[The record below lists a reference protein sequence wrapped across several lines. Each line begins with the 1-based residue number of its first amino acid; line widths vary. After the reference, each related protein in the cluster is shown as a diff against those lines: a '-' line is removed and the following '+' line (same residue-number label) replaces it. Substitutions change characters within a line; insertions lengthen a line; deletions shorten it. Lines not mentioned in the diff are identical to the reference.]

1 MTRHFRCT
9 ACGKCCVGWLPL
21 TLKDALAHAG
31 RFPLAVV
38 WTPVRQASK
47 DFAVAERLGL
57 TFRTPDKKTVAVR
70 ICPTAYIPPAMACPA
85 LTADNL
91 CAIHGE
97 KPLRC
102 KTMPF
107 FPYRDEGHQA
117 DLLVPRPGWDCDVSP
132 SAPAV
137 YDDRTILDRT
147 DFDAERAELLAQ
159 APLIRSYAQR
169 LMETTPSMRG
179 GLAKALLK
187 PGGGHVAVS
196 FASLLRHLVDEDRSR
211 IAAEQIRI
219 LTEASHGLGTES
231 RWAEYRRNY
240 QDWAWEMERLA

>member
-1 MTRHFRCT
+1 MRHFRCT
-9 ACGKCCVGWLPL
+9 ACGKCCAGWLPL
-21 TLKDALAHAG
+21 TISDALLHAG

-38 WTPVRQASK
+38 WTPVRQAAK
-47 DFAVAERLGL
+47 DFAATERLGF

-70 ICPTAYIPPAMACPA
+70 ICPTAYIPPTMTCPA

-91 CAIHGE
+91 CAIHGA

-102 KTMPF
+102 KAMPF

-117 DLLVPRPGWDCDVSP
+117 DLLIPRAGWDCDVSP
-132 SAPAV
+132 SAPSV
-137 YDDRTILDRT
+137 YDGKTIVDRA

-169 LMETTPSMRG
+169 LLETVPAMG
-179 GLAKALLK
+179 GSLAKALLK

-196 FASLLRHLVDEDRSR
+196 FASLLRHLPNEDRSR
-211 IAAEQIRI
+211 IAARQIGA
-219 LTEASHGLGTES
+219 LTEASHRLGTES
-231 RWAEYRRNY
+231 GWAEYRRNY
-240 QDWAWEMERLA
+240 QDWAWEMERLT